1 MIPLFKVF
9 MSNNAS
15 REVTKVLKS
24 GYIGQG
30 PMVDKFEKNL
40 KEWFQLDYL
49 LTTNSATSAEHL
61 ALHMLKKK
69 MDGVRSKWD
78 GLNDGDEVLCTPLT
92 CTATNWTV
100 LANNLNIKWVDVDRD
115 NLNMCL
121 TDLRRKITPKTK
133 VIYVVHWGGYP
144 LDLDELKRI
153 QIDTQI
159 LTCSASPCVLDY
171 LNLLLILIAF
181 G

>member
-9 MSNNAS
+9 MSDNAS

-61 ALHMLKKK
+61 ALHMLKKN
-69 MDGVRSKWD
+69 MDGIRSKWN
-78 GLNDGDEVLCTPLT
+78 GLNDGDEVLCTP
-92 CTATNWTV
+92 
-100 LANNLNIKWVDVDRD
+100 
-115 NLNMCL
+115 
-121 TDLRRKITPKTK
+121 
-133 VIYVVHWGGYP
+133 
-144 LDLDELKRI
+144 
-153 QIDTQI
+153 
-159 LTCSASPCVLDY
+159 
-171 LNLLLILIAF
+171 
-181 G
+181 